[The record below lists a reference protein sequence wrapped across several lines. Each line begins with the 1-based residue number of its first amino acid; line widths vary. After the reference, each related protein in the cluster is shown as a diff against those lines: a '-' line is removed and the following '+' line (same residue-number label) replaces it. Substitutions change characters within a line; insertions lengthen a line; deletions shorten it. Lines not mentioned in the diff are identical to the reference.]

1 MEVMGTTYTEKAEAG
16 KAILAVCERI
26 NSPDERPLGE
36 YRGFKMEIGFDTLSR
51 EFFINLKGKLFHKVP
66 LGQDANGIITRLDN
80 AIEAFEKR
88 KQGCELQLEELH
100 KQVENAKAEIAKPFA
115 REAELEEKC
124 KRLAELN
131 AELNMDKR
139 ENEIVDGAEEQSE
152 EERDENS
159 RTRSDR
165 TDR

>member
-36 YRGFKMEIGFDTLSR
+36 YRGFKMEIGFDTFGR
-51 EFFINLKGKLFHKVP
+51 EFFINLRGKLFHKVP
-66 LGQDANGIITRLDN
+66 LGQDANGIIIRLDN

-152 EERDENS
+152 DERDENS